1 MQNLDNDIEKKK
13 DTPQKTSWKKRTLQ
27 IFLMVFVIALSVLIF
42 IYRDYVA
49 LLGVYGYIGAFFIA
63 LVGSASLIMPVPSW
77 VIIAALGAA
86 LNPWIIGTVAA
97 VGGTIGE
104 LSGYGL
110 GFGGRI
116 GLEKI
121 PHYERIVNWMRRWGG
136 ITIFVLALI
145 PNPLFDIAGAA
156 AGALKYPVWKFMLW
170 GFLGRWPKSVFYAYV
185 GIWFSTV
192 LTWF

>member
-1 MQNLDNDIEKKK
+1 MQDIEKKDAAPK
-13 DTPQKTSWKKRTLQ
+13 KPEWKKRLLQ
-27 IFLMVFVIALSVLIF
+27 IFLMVLVIALSVVIF
-42 IYRDYVA
+42 LYRDWIA

-63 LVGSASLIMPVPSW
+63 LLGSASMILPVPSW
-77 VIIAALGAA
+77 VILAALGAA
-86 LNPWIIGTVAA
+86 LNPWLIGLVAA

-121 PHYERIVNWMRRWGG
+121 PYYERIVNWMKRWGG
-136 ITIFVLALI
+136 ITIFVLAII

-170 GFLGRWPKSVFYAYV
+170 GFLGRLPKSIFYAHV
-185 GIWFSTV
+185 GIWFSAV
-192 LTWF
+192 LHWF

>member
-1 MQNLDNDIEKKK
+1 MQEIEKKD
-13 DTPQKTSWKKRTLQ
+13 DTTKKSSWKRRLLQ
-27 IFLMVFVIALSVLIF
+27 VFLMILVIALSVVIF
-42 IYRDYVA
+42 IYRDWIGM
-49 LLGVYGYIGAFFIA
+49 LGIYGYIGAFFIA
-63 LVGSASLIMPVPSW
+63 LLGSASLVLPVPSW
-77 VIIAALGAA
+77 VILAALGTA
-86 LNPWIIGTVAA
+86 LNPWLIGLVAA

-156 AGALKYPVWKFMLW
+156 AGALKYPIWKFMLW
-170 GFLGRWPKSVFYAYV
+170 GFLGRLPKSIFYAHV
-185 GIWFSTV
+185 GIWFSAV
-192 LTWF
+192 LGWF